1 MRSTSRFPLALAAL
15 ALASQTLSCGDPL
28 SLRPPVFPNRVDT
41 VTVYAVT
48 GTPIHQP
55 SGYVVSIRS
64 AVRLDFFPSFDF
76 AYHIDDAGKR
86 SFLPYDLITGSER
99 TSGNPGL
106 QPTETPFETIDV
118 AQQLGYV
125 VRDTVEAVAGQ
136 VYYVRSELPV
146 GSCAFGTPFYAKM
159 QVLAVDDSA
168 RAVRFQILNNINCGY
183 RGLTVGLPTR

>member
-28 SLRPPVFPNRVDT
+28 SLSPPVFPNQVDT

-76 AYHIDDAGKR
+76 AYHIDESGKH
-86 SFLPYDLITGSER
+86 SFLPYDLITGSQR

-106 QPTETPFETIDV
+106 QPTDTPFEAIDV
-118 AQQLGYV
+118 AQQLGYTV
-125 VRDTVEAVAGQ
+125 TDTVPAVPGQ
-136 VYYVRSELPV
+136 VYYVRSEV
-146 GSCAFGTPFYAKM
+146 SSGCAFGTPFYAKM
-159 QVLAVDDSA
+159 QILALDDSA
-168 RAVRFQILNNINCGY
+168 RAVRFQILNNVNCGY

>member
-1 MRSTSRFPLALAAL
+1 MRVTSRFPLALAAL
-15 ALASQTLSCGDPL
+15 TLASQTLSCGDPL
-28 SLRPPVFPNRVDT
+28 SLRPPVFPNTVDT
-41 VTVYAVT
+41 VTVYAIT

-76 AYHIDDAGKR
+76 AYHIDDAGKH
-86 SFLPYDLITGSER
+86 SFLPYDLITGSQR

-106 QPTETPFETIDV
+106 QLTDTPFEAIDV
-118 AQQLGYV
+118 AQQLGYTV
-125 VRDTVEAVAGQ
+125 TDTVPAVPGQ

-146 GSCAFGTPFYAKM
+146 GCAFGTPYYAKM
-159 QVLAVDDSA
+159 QVLALDDSA

>member
-1 MRSTSRFPLALAAL
+1 MRSTFKFPLALAAL

-28 SLRPPVFPNRVDT
+28 SLLPPAFPNRVDT
-41 VTVYAVT
+41 VSVYAVT
-48 GTPIHQP
+48 GTPIFQP
-55 SGYVVSIRS
+55 SGYVISIRS

-86 SFLPYDLITGSER
+86 SFLPYDLVTGSER

-106 QPTETPFETIDV
+106 QPTETPFEAIDV
-118 AQQLGYV
+118 AQQLGYI
-125 VRDTVEAVAGQ
+125 VRDTVEVLPGQ
-136 VYYVRSELPV
+136 VYYVRSELAQ
-146 GSCAFGTPFYAKM
+146 GCAFGTPFYAKL

>member
-48 GTPIHQP
+48 GTPIAQP
-55 SGYVVSIRS
+55 SGYVISIRS
-64 AVRLDFFPSFDF
+64 AVRLDLFPSFDF

-106 QPTETPFETIDV
+106 QPTDTPFEAIDV
-118 AQQLGYV
+118 AQQLGYTV
-125 VRDTVEAVAGQ
+125 TDTVPAVPGQ

-146 GSCAFGTPFYAKM
+146 GCAFGTPFYAKM

>member
-1 MRSTSRFPLALAAL
+1 MRSTFRFPLALAAL
-15 ALASQTLSCGDPL
+15 ALASQSLSCGDPL

-48 GTPIHQP
+48 GTPIFQP
-55 SGYVVSIRS
+55 SGYVISIRS

-136 VYYVRSELPV
+136 VYYVRSELPQ
-146 GSCAFGTPFYAKM
+146 GCAFGTPLYAKL

>member
-146 GSCAFGTPFYAKM
+146 GSCAFGTPYYAKM
-159 QVLAVDDSA
+159 QVLALDDSA

>member
-1 MRSTSRFPLALAAL
+1 MRSTFKLPLALAAL

-28 SLRPPVFPNRVDT
+28 SLRPPVFPNQVDT
-41 VTVYAVT
+41 VSVYAVT
-48 GTPIHQP
+48 GTPIFQP
-55 SGYVVSIRS
+55 SGYVISIRS

-86 SFLPYDLITGSER
+86 SFLPYDLVTGSER

-106 QPTETPFETIDV
+106 QPTETPFEAIDL
-118 AQQLGYV
+118 AQQLGYI
-125 VRDTVEAVAGQ
+125 VRDTVEVLPGQ
-136 VYYVRSELPV
+136 VYYVRSELPQ
-146 GSCAFGTPFYAKM
+146 GCAFGTPFYAKL